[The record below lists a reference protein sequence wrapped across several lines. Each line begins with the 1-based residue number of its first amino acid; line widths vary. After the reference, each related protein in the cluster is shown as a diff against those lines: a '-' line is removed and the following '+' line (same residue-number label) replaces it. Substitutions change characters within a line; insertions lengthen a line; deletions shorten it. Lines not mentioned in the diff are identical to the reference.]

1 LSLLIMFSLIAGAYA
16 FKVLKYTSG
25 FGMYMRPKCNIK

>member
-1 LSLLIMFSLIAGAYA
+1 MAGAYA

-25 FGMYMRPKCNIK
+25 FGMYIRPKFSYKLAAFV